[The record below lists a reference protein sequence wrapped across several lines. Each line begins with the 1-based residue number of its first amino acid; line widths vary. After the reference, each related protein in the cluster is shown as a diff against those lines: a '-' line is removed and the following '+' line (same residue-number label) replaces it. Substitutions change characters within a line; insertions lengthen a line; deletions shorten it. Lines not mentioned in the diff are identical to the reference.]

1 MPSFA
6 SLLLVAAAAQTGCAA
21 VAGVVPPSRTEF
33 GSTVIADGHN
43 PTTGIRFATG
53 AHLASGQ
60 TRRNAKWDVGGGY
73 VFERLGAQPVAAETD
88 GAAPAG
94 YHGGAEPIDH
104 VDAHGGYV
112 DVAHA
117 LESSHSH
124 RSWLGMRG
132 ETLVQNAPDGPRLVN
147 GVYARVAW
155 ELYGTGQGAGATSD
169 HKGIGYGFAY
179 GAWALGL
186 YAESGYRFV
195 EHEQPAFVAMGG
207 LSLRLPVFGGFA
219 VGFK

>member
-1 MPSFA
+1 MPSR
-6 SLLLVAAAAQTGCAA
+6 LPVLLVLATGALSGCAA
-21 VAGVVPPSRTEF
+21 IAGVVPPSRTEV
-33 GSTVIADGHN
+33 GSTVIADGPN
-43 PTTGIRFATG
+43 PSTGFRFSTG

-60 TRRNAKWDVGGGY
+60 TRRNAKIDVGAGY
-73 VFERLGAQPVAAETD
+73 VFERLGAAPPAEGEMD
-88 GAAPAG
+88 GAVT
-94 YHGGAEPIDH
+94 HQSGAQPIDH
-104 VDAHGGYV
+104 IDAHGGYV

-124 RSWLGMRG
+124 RSWLGVRG
-132 ETLVQNAPDGPRLVN
+132 ETLVQNAPEGHRLVN
-147 GVYARVAW
+147 GVYARLAL

-169 HKGIGYGFAY
+169 HKGVGYGFAY

-195 EHEQPAFVAMGG
+195 EQEQPAFVAMGG

>member
-1 MPSFA
+1 MPSLA
-6 SLLLVAAAAQTGCAA
+6 SFVLVAAAAQTGCAA
-21 VAGVVPPSRTEF
+21 IAGVVPPSRTEV
-33 GSTVIADGHN
+33 GSTVIADGNN
-43 PTTGIRFATG
+43 PTTGFRFATG

-60 TRRNAKWDVGGGY
+60 TRRNAKWDVGAGY
-73 VFERLGAQPVAAETD
+73 VFERLGAPPAAEMD
-88 GAAPAG
+88 APA
-94 YHGGAEPIDH
+94 YHDSGADSSDH
-104 VDAHGGYV
+104 IDAHGGYV

-132 ETLVQNAPDGPRLVN
+132 ETLVQSAPDGRRLVN
-147 GVYARVAW
+147 GAYARFAW

-169 HKGIGYGFAY
+169 NKGMGVGFAY
-179 GAWALGL
+179 GSWALGL